1 MSYLLDTGFLYA
13 LHSVR
18 QRGHA
23 EVRQVVRQLQGATIF
38 LPTPVAFEVIH
49 LLRRD
54 LGSTHMAAFIE
65 SLAEPIYTLV
75 EPTAENYR
83 RAAAVVRQY
92 DDAREYDYTRIDFVD
107 AILVSIAE
115 ELDIRCVLT
124 LDRHHFTLFR
134 PRHCDAF
141 TLLP

>member
-1 MSYLLDTGFLYA
+1 
-13 LHSVR
+13 
-18 QRGHA
+18 
-23 EVRQVVRQLQGATIF
+23 
-38 LPTPVAFEVIH
+38 
-49 LLRRD
+49 
-54 LGSTHMAAFIE
+54 MAAFIE

-134 PRHCDAF
+134 PRH
-141 TLLP
+141 